1 MLGALAPVLALVGT
15 DEIGYVWAAYLAV
28 IVTLITFAVLTMRRG
43 RRLARQLPPED
54 RRWM

>member
-1 MLGALAPVLALVGT
+1 MAALLVPMLAAVGV
-15 DEIGYVWAAYLAV
+15 DDLRFVYAAYL
-28 IVTLITFAVLTMRRG
+28 IVVGGLVAFAVLTMRRG